1 MPRRGSKTLSRPRPD
16 SAASAAGVPRALPA
30 PLRWALRF
38 LPDYFSDEP
47 CAFHA
52 ELMQVLADPAK
63 RLVARIAP
71 RGHAKSTC
79 AALAYPLWCV
89 CEQQR
94 RNIVI
99 VTHETS
105 LATQFVRD
113 LRQELETN
121 ARILAKYGD
130 LCAPGSIGLRPVRP
144 AGSIGVPPVR
154 QTATKRSRPGRDGAA
169 TKEQGT
175 PTPPRRRAKWSEAKF
190 TTTTGITV
198 QAKGAG
204 AAFRGLRVGPH
215 RPDLIICDDL
225 EKDERVQ
232 SPEQRRKLE
241 HWLRRVVL
249 PALAPD
255 GKLLVLGSLIHH
267 DSLLANLRDKL
278 RFPRWDYAVYR
289 ALEAELGPD
298 GQYHRVALWP
308 ARWPVAR
315 LDEERE
321 RVGTLAFEQE
331 YQANP
336 IDDALRVFRPE
347 WLQRY
352 QPSELVEQRL
362 VALMAIDPAT
372 GVTGGDYFALW
383 VGSLD
388 TATGVIYT
396 RELTLERIGVV
407 EQVKRILAAFERW
420 QPLRIGIE
428 TVTYQVALKDILEDE
443 GRRRRLYLPLVGL
456 KTLANK
462 RARIEGTAP
471 FYENGTFRLPPV
483 LPPEI
488 EEQFLHFPKARHDD
502 APDVCAMA
510 IELARSLR
518 AGAPV
523 DAAISRANRSTR
535 GGW

>member
-1 MPRRGSKTLSRPRPD
+1 MPARRRSGSRTRPPSRPESDGR
-16 SAASAAGVPRALPA
+16 LPP
-30 PLRWALRF
+30 PLRWALDF

-52 ELMQVLADPAK
+52 ELLAALADPGR
-63 RLVARIAP
+63 RLVARVAP

-79 AALAYPLWCV
+79 AAFAYPLWCV
-89 CEQQR
+89 CAQQR
-94 RNIVI
+94 RNIII
-99 VTHETS
+99 VTHEAS

-113 LRQELETN
+113 IRQELEAN
-121 ARILAKYGD
+121 ERILAQYGD
-130 LCAPGSIGLRPVRP
+130 LCV

-154 QTATKRSRPGRDGAA
+154 SPGSIGVPPVRSSARKRRCAA
-169 TKEQGT
+169 TTKGKT
-175 PTPPRRRAKWSEAKF
+175 TSAPPRRRAKWAEAKF
-190 TTTTGITV
+190 TTNTGITV

-241 HWLRRVVL
+241 QWLRRVVL

-298 GQYHRVALWP
+298 GQYRRVALWP

-336 IDDALRVFRPE
+336 IDDSLRAFRPE

-352 QPSELVEQRL
+352 QASELVAERL
-362 VALMAIDPAT
+362 LNLMAVDPAT
-372 GVTGGDYFALW
+372 GVSGGDYFALW
-383 VGSLD
+383 IGSVD

-396 RELTLERIGVV
+396 RELTLERVGVV

-428 TVTYQVALKDILEDE
+428 TTAYQVALKDILEDE

-456 KTLANK
+456 KTIANK
-462 RARIEGTAP
+462 RARIEGSTP

-483 LPPEI
+483 LPAEI

-510 IELARSLR
+510 IELARALR
-518 AGAPV
+518 ASGPIDGV
-523 DAAISRANRSTR
+523 TSRANRSTR

>member
-1 MPRRGSKTLSRPRPD
+1 
-16 SAASAAGVPRALPA
+16 
-30 PLRWALRF
+30 
-38 LPDYFSDEP
+38 
-47 CAFHA
+47 
-52 ELMQVLADPAK
+52 MQALADPGR
-63 RLVARIAP
+63 RLVARVAP

-79 AALAYPLWCV
+79 AAFAYPLWCV
-89 CEQQR
+89 CERQH
-94 RNIVI
+94 RNIII
-99 VTHETS
+99 VTHESS

-113 LRQELETN
+113 VRQELETN
-121 ARILAKYGD
+121 ERILARYGD
-130 LCAPGSIGLRPVRP
+130 LCAAGSMGLRPVQQP
-144 AGSIGVPPVR
+144 
-154 QTATKRSRPGRDGAA
+154 ATKRPAAAGKLRDKA
-169 TKEQGT
+169 TKRRAAA
-175 PTPPRRRAKWSEAKF
+175 PRRRAKWSEAKF

-204 AAFRGLRVGPH
+204 SAFRGLRAGPH
-215 RPDLIICDDL
+215 RPDLIVCDDL
-225 EKDERVQ
+225 EEDGRVR

-255 GKLLVLGSLIHH
+255 GKLLVLGTLIHH

-298 GQYHRVALWP
+298 GQYRRVALWP

-321 RVGTLAFEQE
+321 RVGALAFEQE

-336 IDDALRVFRPE
+336 IDDALRAFRPE

-352 QPSELVEQRL
+352 QPSELVAERL
-362 VALMAIDPAT
+362 ANLMAVDPAT
-372 GVTGGDYFALW
+372 GVSGGDFFALW
-383 VGSLD
+383 VGSVD

-396 RELTLERIGVV
+396 RELLLERIGVV

-428 TVTYQVALKDILEDE
+428 TTAYQVALKDILQDE
-443 GRRRRLYLPLVGL
+443 GCRRRLYLPIVGL
-456 KTLANK
+456 KTIANK
-462 RARIEGTAP
+462 RARIEGSTP

-483 LPPEI
+483 LPAEI

-518 AGAPV
+518 VAGPIEGATSHT
-523 DAAISRANRSTR
+523 SRGRR